1 MSKEIKE
8 VSHVVNV
15 TKREVLNDGDIAN
28 SSNLKFTVNGVEFMV
43 SDADIHK
50 IEPNEILTATI
61 TLPITIG

>member
-1 MSKEIKE
+1 MNKEVKE

-15 TKREVLNDGDIAN
+15 TKRENLNAGDIES
-28 SSNLKFTVNGVEFMV
+28 SSNLKFTVNGIEFLV

-50 IEPNEILTATI
+50 IEPNGIVTATI